1 METLDATRCNLIR
14 CIKHNALMRVG
25 MFDPRYVVGQ
35 LRCQGIMQTAQVLKV
50 GLPTCVSYSEL
61 VGAYKKFMP
70 PDAQGFCESE
80 RPDAH
85 HSYLVGFPGAY
96 GRV

>member
-1 METLDATRCNLIR
+1 
-14 CIKHNALMRVG
+14 MRVG

-35 LRCQGIMQTAQVLKV
+35 LRCQGIMQRSQVLKV
-50 GLPTCVSYSEL
+50 GLPTRVSYSEL
-61 VGAYKKFMP
+61 VGAYKKSCRLMLK
-70 PDAQGFCESE
+70 AFCESE
-80 RPDAH
+80 RPNAH